1 MIYFKEQLAAV
12 TMCFVF
18 MFELYLFPMKPEK
31 YLRKPFYSLFKPYLD
46 SVYWV
51 VVYHERLLYTYPFG
65 WLDNRHA
72 DWLVLVC
79 DLVRRIRSIGP
90 VDPDPITSRGYLY
103 PSHPL
108 LETTDGDIH
117 LSSRVGWWAQALT
130 KLCCVFYFVCATDA

>member
-1 MIYFKEQLAAV
+1 MIYFKEQLAEVA
-12 TMCFVF
+12 MCFGF

-79 DLVRRIRSIGP
+79 DLVLGVGSGRLGLLILIRSP
-90 VDPDPITSRGYLY
+90 VGVTCTLHISCWRQLMEIFT
-103 PSHPL
+103 
-108 LETTDGDIH
+108 
-117 LSSRVGWWAQALT
+117 
-130 KLCCVFYFVCATDA
+130 